1 MKPKINFSAR
11 ALKDLIFTRS
21 TDHTFEYQSA
31 NGDWELITMPPLLRD
46 MSFSEVKGFVSKP
59 YKTEYPC
66 HTQMVEMNVKLT
78 TFVTKQLI
86 GNKRQVGQGLAI
98 VDNIAILKECKP
110 NKIAKD

>member
-1 MKPKINFSAR
+1 MKPNINFSAH
-11 ALKDLIFTRS
+11 ALKDLIFIRS
-21 TDHTFEYQSA
+21 TDHTFEYQPA
-31 NGDWELITMPPLLRD
+31 NGDWELITMSLLLRD
-46 MSFSEVKGFVSKP
+46 MSFSEVKDFVSKP

-98 VDNIAILKECKP
+98 VDNIANFERVQ
-110 NKIAKD
+110 AK